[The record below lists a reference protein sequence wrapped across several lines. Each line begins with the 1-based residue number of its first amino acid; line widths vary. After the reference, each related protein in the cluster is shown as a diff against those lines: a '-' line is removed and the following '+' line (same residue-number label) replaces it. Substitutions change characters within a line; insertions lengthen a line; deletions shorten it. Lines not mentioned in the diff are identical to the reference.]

1 MYSWPA
7 IHSADKTTRHR
18 TRGRTGK
25 KDGKITPPNH
35 PVLDHGTLGAASLL
49 EDNGRLEWKHIVTA
63 PKRSAY
69 LKIGDAVT
77 VFPPTRPPPLQLPK
91 ISILHRAEQGAN
103 FLRTY
108 LPDIDIASDL
118 LRDQLTQDAKVLRQ
132 FEDFDPYVGNQ
143 LEAIIRSDTAS
154 KQSVFLAFPMG
165 ELNRD
170 LNISPLLF
178 SENGGSSLRPAAQA
192 TRTFDTPIQ
201 QISASRPKSGGANKK
216 QAYLS
221 VRTFGA
227 TALLD
232 IKSSAS
238 GLNATVKELASIVS
252 SETGGKPAVDVKIS
266 TSPLEMTLVNNEG
279 AVYKYD
285 GSNKTRLVREAQIS
299 SSIWRLELTESPDT
313 CLLMSTFNL
322 QELDFRTENSSMDIY
337 QVVSNEVLTSVEDY
351 QADQML
357 RLCTTNQVVWIDRR
371 NTVRPLLGF
380 KHGRAF
386 DRSLEAG
393 TIAFENTHLTTLSSR
408 KNGLLT
414 VYDISRSQDSMGSVR
429 SPHYCLTTPGN
440 GRIQTGHTFIRH
452 PLAPADSPMAL
463 FRLSELGSIRA
474 YQLAFTDVGAMP
486 FHWSVDVQRLHNESE
501 HLREE
506 PSSLGSSEPTTVDM
520 VPAYEHISHPRSDAE
535 EAAESLYDLVEK
547 APSFWQDLNEPV
559 DRVLTTYDLLFRSG
573 DEPSHPTRA
582 DFLAESVIN
591 SARGYRAVL
600 HGRVSADSLKKHA
613 PWNHDLTDT
622 LTKFDPD
629 MSPDI
634 RTITERLRR
643 CDLRADDDRSTQSLR
658 HESEDREQLALDL
671 TLARHIYSPHP
682 FSAKGDANELE
693 TMTMTL
699 SLNDEPSPV
708 RFGYL
713 RPIASSAVSDEDD
726 EKDMIPLGVRLLLK
740 DWDVGTD
747 PRDFAYRD
755 PYDDAPEEPAPAP
768 VRRKPPVADPRPTA
782 DAQRPPLV
790 IASTSTHQLDGG
802 RRFLPQDPSLQRRA
816 PPISGSQPLSTNA
829 RLEGISQDFMS
840 STQILPGAYGGRP
853 AITKKVTKKRLGG
866 F

>member
-18 TRGRTGK
+18 TRGPKK
-25 KDGKITPPNH
+25 KDAQITAPNY

-49 EDNGRLEWKHIVTA
+49 EDNGRLEWKHIATA
-63 PKRSAY
+63 PKQPVY
-69 LKIGDAVT
+69 LKTGNAVT
-77 VFPPTRPPPLQLPK
+77 VFPPTRPPPLQIPK
-91 ISILHRAEQGAN
+91 ISILQRAEQGAN

-108 LPDIDIASDL
+108 FPDIDIASDL
-118 LRDQLTQDAKVLRQ
+118 LRDQLTEDAKVLRQ

-143 LEAIIRSDTAS
+143 LEAIVRSDSAS
-154 KQSVFLAFPMG
+154 KQTALLAFPMG
-165 ELNRD
+165 ELNQD

-178 SENGGSSLRPAAQA
+178 SENGGASLHPAAQA
-192 TRTFDTPIQ
+192 VRTFDTPIQ
-201 QISASRPKSGGANKK
+201 QISASKPKSSSPSK
-216 QAYLS
+216 QQAFLS

-227 TALLD
+227 TALFD
-232 IKSSAS
+232 IKSS
-238 GLNATVKELASIVS
+238 GLNATATELASLVS
-252 SETGGKPAVDVKIS
+252 SETGGKPVVDVKIS
-266 TSPLEMTLVNNEG
+266 TLPLEMTLVNNEG

-285 GSNKTRLVREAQIS
+285 GSNKTRVVREPQIS
-299 SSIWRLELTESPDT
+299 SSIWRLELTENPDT
-313 CLLMSTFNL
+313 CLLMSTARL
-322 QELDFRTENSSMDIY
+322 QELDFRTQNSSLDLY
-337 QVVSNEVLTSVEDY
+337 NAVSNEVLTSVEDY
-351 QADQML
+351 QADQLL
-357 RLCTTNQVVWIDRR
+357 RLCSTNQVLWIDRR
-371 NTVRPLLGF
+371 NTARPLLGF

-386 DRSLEAG
+386 DRSLKAE

-414 VYDISRSQDSMGSVR
+414 IYDISRSQDGMGSVQA
-429 SPHYCLTTPGN
+429 PPYCLTTSGN
-440 GRIQTGHTFIRH
+440 GRIQTGHTFFRH
-452 PLAPADSPMAL
+452 PLARADSPMAL

-474 YQLAFTDVGAMP
+474 FQLAFTDAGAIP
-486 FHWSVDVQRLHNESE
+486 FQWSVDVQRLGNESG
-501 HLREE
+501 HPREE
-506 PSSLGSSEPTTVDM
+506 HNSFGSSEPTTVDM
-520 VPAYEHISHPRSDAE
+520 VPAYEHIFHQQGDAE

-547 APSFWQDLNEPV
+547 APSFWQELNEPV

-591 SARGYRAVL
+591 SARGYRAVSQ
-600 HGRVSADSLKKHA
+600 GRVSADSLKKHA

-622 LTKFDPD
+622 LAKFDPD

-643 CDLRADDDRSTQSLR
+643 CDLRADEDRSAPSLR
-658 HESEDREQLALDL
+658 RESEAREQLALDL

-682 FSAKGDANELE
+682 FSAKGDATELE

-699 SLNDEPSPV
+699 SLNDGPSPV

-713 RPIASSAVSDEDD
+713 RPIASTTASDEDE

-755 PYDDAPEEPAPAP
+755 PYGDASEEPAPAP
-768 VRRKPPVADPRPTA
+768 VRRKEPAADALKERPTA

-790 IASTSTHQLDGG
+790 IAATSIHQFDGG
-802 RRFLPQDPSLQRRA
+802 RGFLSQDPNLQHRA
-816 PPISGSQPLSTNA
+816 PQISGSQPLSTNA

-853 AITKKVTKKRLGG
+853 AIKKKVTKKRLGG